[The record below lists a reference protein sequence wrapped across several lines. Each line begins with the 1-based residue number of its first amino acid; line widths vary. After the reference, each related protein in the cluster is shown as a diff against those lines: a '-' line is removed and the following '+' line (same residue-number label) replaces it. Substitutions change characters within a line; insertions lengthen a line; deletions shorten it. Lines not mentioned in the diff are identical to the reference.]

1 MNFEVGYRGDEWSFS
16 SDSPEILKNLIG
28 IVEDGAKSKLHNG
41 HHEEARDALNV
52 LIALKK
58 AYGEIKNE
66 HPGPEKS

>member
-1 MNFEVGYRGDEWSFS
+1 MNFEVGYRGDEWSLT
-16 SDSPEILKNLIG
+16 SDSPEILKSLIG
-28 IVEDGAKSKLHNG
+28 IVDDGAKSKLHNG
-41 HHEEARDALNV
+41 NHEEARDALNL